1 MQGRYH
7 YCEGHTVQDIVF
19 PVRVMKLL
27 GVEKLILTNSSGG
40 VNNILNAGDLMVIK
54 DHLNLLGTNPL
65 IGANDERFGTRF
77 PDQTNVWNPS
87 LREILKNCLTD
98 LNLPIKE
105 GVYLC
110 TPGPTYETPAEVRM
124 FKVLGGD
131 ALGMSTVP
139 EAIVAN
145 HMAIKVVGISVITC
159 MATGINPNP
168 LSHEE
173 VIQAANSV

>member
-77 PDQTNVWNPS
+77 PD
-87 LREILKNCLTD
+87 
-98 LNLPIKE
+98 
-105 GVYLC
+105 
-110 TPGPTYETPAEVRM
+110 
-124 FKVLGGD
+124 
-131 ALGMSTVP
+131 
-139 EAIVAN
+139 
-145 HMAIKVVGISVITC
+145 
-159 MATGINPNP
+159 
-168 LSHEE
+168 
-173 VIQAANSV
+173 

>member
-1 MQGRYH
+1 
-7 YCEGHTVQDIVF
+7 
-19 PVRVMKLL
+19 
-27 GVEKLILTNSSGG
+27 
-40 VNNILNAGDLMVIK
+40 
-54 DHLNLLGTNPL
+54 
-65 IGANDERFGTRF
+65 
-77 PDQTNVWNPS
+77 
-87 LREILKNCLTD
+87 
-98 LNLPIKE
+98 
-105 GVYLC
+105 
-110 TPGPTYETPAEVRM
+110 M